1 MTSSAPA
8 SLPVPAAVA
17 RRPVRHG
24 PAFWPELPRQ
34 LAALPVPATVP
45 VVWEGERP
53 AGRHVYI
60 ESGNRSA
67 ARLEGASLR
76 LSVAAG
82 DEAFALAL
90 VAAFVTPDGQP
101 AAADAASLDVLAL
114 VGRVAARGVS
124 VLIEGPTG
132 SGKEG
137 LARLVHGLS
146 PRRAKSFVA
155 VNCAAL
161 PEAMLEATLFGYERG
176 AFTGAVAAGKGLFRE
191 ADGGTLMLDE
201 VAELPLPLQ
210 AKLLRALQE
219 REVMPVG
226 ATRPVKV
233 DVRIVAC
240 GNRDLAAD
248 VDRAFRW
255 CQQRCDGVVAALC
268 CGVFSGLKG

>member
-1 MTSSAPA
+1 M
-8 SLPVPAAVA
+8 
-17 RRPVRHG
+17 
-24 PAFWPELPRQ
+24 
-34 LAALPVPATVP
+34 PATVP

-161 PEAMLEATLFGYERG
+161 PEAMLEATLFGHERG